1 MPIFKTQY
9 KWKLGRDKQTKRHV
23 TTTKCQQFIIGLF
36 GNIYHYIVISIQCR
50 ALTKA
55 ALILVTSSGVIW
67 WKRPFFQIGTETKSY
82 QHWYCINHLVLKSQH
97 SGKCRTL
104 GLLMLRLF
112 NYVACLLLGLCW
124 EEFNYPRR
132 TGHLSENKFFTR
144 VIKGL
149 LNHDYSPAS
158 FIVDRYGSGSTYP
171 PLYNWLFSFKTV
183 ILFYHI
189 DLCNCNIHAWN
200 WSNTI
205 NI

>member
-9 KWKLGRDKQTKRHV
+9 KWKLDRDKQTKRHV

-36 GNIYHYIVISIQCR
+36 GNIYQYIVISIQCR
-50 ALTKA
+50 ALYASEA

-67 WKRPFFQIGTETKSY
+67 WKRHFFQIGTETKSN
-82 QHWYCINHLVLKSQH
+82 QRWNCLNLLVMKPQH

-104 GLLMLRLF
+104 GLLMLRLL
-112 NYVACLLLGLCW
+112 NHVVWTGLCW
-124 EEFNYPRR
+124 EEFIHPRH
-132 TGHLSENKFFTR
+132 TGHLSENKLTTK

-149 LNHDYSPAS
+149 LNPYYTSAS
-158 FIVDRYGSGSTYP
+158 FTVDRYGNGSTYP
-171 PLYNWLFSFKTV
+171 TLYNWLFSLKL

-189 DLCNCNIHAWN
+189 DHCNCNIHAWN
-200 WSNTI
+200 WYNTM